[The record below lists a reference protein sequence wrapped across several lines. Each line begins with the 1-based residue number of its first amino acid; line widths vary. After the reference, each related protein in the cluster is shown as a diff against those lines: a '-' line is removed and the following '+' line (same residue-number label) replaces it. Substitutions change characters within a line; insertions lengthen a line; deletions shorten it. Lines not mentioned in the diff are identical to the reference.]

1 MPRVRLI
8 TLILFSLLAYNI
20 GFFISR
26 SFFRTDPNLPSSD
39 IRNNDDDQRATIG
52 SGKKTMLTLSAAIST
67 CMNNGDSVQ
76 IKNFMIKSMKLLNET
91 IAKLLSQPEQAG
103 GQMEDFQSRF
113 LAQNLLQ
120 SVLDVNKIF
129 AIVNEND
136 RERFMNNYAILLN
149 GPSKVR
155 DNYYDQ
161 VTKYAH
167 ICIKERSN

>member
-8 TLILFSLLAYNI
+8 TLILFSFLAYNI
-20 GFFISR
+20 GIFISR
-26 SFFRTDPNLPSSD
+26 SFFRTDTNHSSSD

-52 SGKKTMLTLSAAIST
+52 NERQTMLTLSAAIST

-76 IKNFMIKSMKLLNET
+76 VKNFMIKSMKLLNET
-91 IAKLLSQPEQAG
+91 IAKLLLQPEQAG
-103 GQMEDFQSRF
+103 RQMEDFQSRF

-120 SVLDVNKIF
+120 SALDVNKVF

-136 RERFMNNYAILLN
+136 RERFMKNYAILLN
-149 GPSKVR
+149 GPAKVR

-167 ICIKERSN
+167 MCTKEHFN